1 MSDPVLPSVAD
12 EMPIDA
18 EFEPAPKRK
27 KPSPKRRGPGWMS
40 LFLVGALSLAALGM
54 SLLSSGLFGSSD
66 DSVELAAQVERL
78 KADLDLANEERSE
91 LSASLQAIEG
101 RVSES
106 ATLSEA
112 DRQRVTDL
120 TDTLVVLESDLLE
133 YVAGNTAQDQPQA
146 SANAVQSL
154 QRRLRALERRL
165 AADPEGSIANEDDAV
180 PNPIEPFDPSE
191 IETDIAGLQADID
204 RLRDEVTTLRG
215 DLSSLIEANDEAA
228 VREAETVSTASTAIA
243 LSAIETA
250 ARRGQPFQ
258 RSFQTLQE
266 AAPEAPGLDALG
278 PLAATGAPTLS
289 DLRDAFRPLKRAA
302 LKQEADDQGGAQ
314 SILNTLFGDGV
325 RVRREGEI
333 NAADTLDTAETALV
347 TGDLEA
353 ALEAIDSLP
362 QNLQAVFTD
371 WRQDAQNR
379 LTLEDSLDRLRL
391 AMIAKDRP

>member
-1 MSDPVLPSVAD
+1 MQD
-12 EMPIDA
+12 
-18 EFEPAPKRK
+18 
-27 KPSPKRRGPGWMS
+27 
-40 LFLVGALSLAALGM
+40 
-54 SLLSSGLFGSSD
+54 
-66 DSVELAAQVERL
+66 
-78 KADLDLANEERSE
+78 
-91 LSASLQAIEG
+91 
-101 RVSES
+101 
-106 ATLSEA
+106 
-112 DRQRVTDL
+112 
-120 TDTLVVLESDLLE
+120 
-133 YVAGNTAQDQPQA
+133 YVAGNTAQDEPQA
-146 SANAVQSL
+146 SADTVRSL

-165 AADPEGSIANEDDAV
+165 AADPEGSISSDGDAV

-228 VREAETVSTASTAIA
+228 IREAETVSTASTAIA

-258 RSFQTLQE
+258 RPFQTLQE
-266 AAPEAPGLDALG
+266 AAPDAPGLEALR
-278 PLAATGAPTLS
+278 PLAVTGAPTLS

-302 LKQEADDQGGAQ
+302 LKQDAEDQGGAQ

-333 NAADTLDTAETALV
+333 NAADTLETAETALV
-347 TGDLEA
+347 TGELEA